1 MEGAPDGE
9 RREKPSRRTRGLAFA
24 YLIAITGAVLILIPL
39 TGLVRH
45 DEPDPDKCVPSYSK
59 CLDPG
64 ARDYDCEG
72 EGDGPRYTTGPIVV
86 TGDDPFR
93 LDPDGDGFACT

>member
-1 MEGAPDGE
+1 
-9 RREKPSRRTRGLAFA
+9 
-24 YLIAITGAVLILIPL
+24 VLILIPL
-39 TGLVRH
+39 TGLVRR
-45 DEPDPDKCVPSYSK
+45 DEPDPHKCVPSYSK
-59 CLDPG
+59 CLDPR

>member
-1 MEGAPDGE
+1 MDEGPRGKH
-9 RREKPSRRTRGLAFA
+9 REQPSRHVRGIAFA

-45 DEPDPDKCVPSYSK
+45 HEPNPDECKPGYSK

-64 ARDYDCEG
+64 ARDYDCED